1 MGIDILFLVFVIIA
15 VFRGLRRGLIV
26 AVFSFAAC
34 IIGLAAAVKLS
45 AIVAVHLKD
54 AIHVSE
60 KWLPILA
67 FILVFVLVVF
77 VVRRAANLLEK
88 LIDFVWL
95 EWLNKLGG
103 VILYTALYLAV
114 FSVLLFYGSSSH
126 ILPRSMIESS
136 KVYHFIEPW
145 GPAVIN
151 QLARIIPLF
160 RDMFVQLEAFFGNL
174 LNG

>member
-1 MGIDILFLVFVIIA
+1 MGIDILFVVFVIIA
-15 VFRGLRRGLIV
+15 IFKGLQRGLIV

-34 IIGLAAAVKLS
+34 IIGLAAAIKLS
-45 AIVAVHLKD
+45 AMVAVHLKD

-67 FILVFVLVVF
+67 FILVFVGVVF
-77 VVRRAANLLEK
+77 VVRWAANLLQK

-103 VILYTALYLAV
+103 VLLYTALYLAV

-126 ILPRSMIESS
+126 ILPGSAIESS
-136 KVYHFIEPW
+136 KTYKFIEPW

-151 QLARIIPLF
+151 ELGKLIPIF
-160 RDMFVQLEAFFGNL
+160 KDMFVQLEAFFGRL
-174 LNG
+174 TH

>member
-1 MGIDILFLVFVIIA
+1 MGVDILFLVFVIIA

-77 VVRRAANLLEK
+77 VVRWAANLLQK

-103 VILYTALYLAV
+103 VILYPALYLAV

-126 ILPRSMIESS
+126 ILP
-136 KVYHFIEPW
+136 
-145 GPAVIN
+145 
-151 QLARIIPLF
+151 
-160 RDMFVQLEAFFGNL
+160 
-174 LNG
+174 

>member
-1 MGIDILFLVFVIIA
+1 MGIDILFVVFVIIA
-15 VFRGLRRGLIV
+15 VFKGLQRGLIV

-54 AIHVSE
+54 AIHISE

-67 FILVFVLVVF
+67 FILVFVGVVF

-114 FSVLLFYGSSSH
+114 FSVLLFYGSGSH
-126 ILPRSMIESS
+126 ILPRSAIESS
-136 KVYHFIEPW
+136 KTYKFIEPW

-151 QLARIIPLF
+151 ELGRIIPF
-160 RDMFVQLEAFFGNL
+160 FKDMFVQLEAFFEKLTHG
-174 LNG
+174 